1 MDRVKTMLL
10 TVIII
15 LQLVFIFL
23 SLLANYLSEVILRTK
38 PNYIR
43 IIPLFLIGFIDG
55 FIIGGLL
62 FLLDF

>member
-43 IIPLFLIGFIDG
+43 IIPLFSIGFIDG